1 MAVMERDVWTDK
13 RLNDLDS
20 KVDEGF
26 KEMRGE
32 FKAVRAEMHAGSEA
46 LRHEIREEFR
56 AFRAEMKS
64 EFQAV
69 RAEISAVN
77 RNLMHLTWGLI
88 GTMLVGFLG
97 TIVALVT
104 QT

>member
-1 MAVMERDVWTDK
+1 MAVMAREVWTDERLDDLNK
-13 RLNDLDS
+13 R
-20 KVDEGF
+20 VDDGF
-26 KEMRGE
+26 
-32 FKAVRAEMHAGSEA
+32 AEM
-46 LRHEIREEFR
+46 REEFR

-69 RAEISAVN
+69 RTEIGAVN
-77 RNLMHLTWGLI
+77 RNLMQLTWGLT